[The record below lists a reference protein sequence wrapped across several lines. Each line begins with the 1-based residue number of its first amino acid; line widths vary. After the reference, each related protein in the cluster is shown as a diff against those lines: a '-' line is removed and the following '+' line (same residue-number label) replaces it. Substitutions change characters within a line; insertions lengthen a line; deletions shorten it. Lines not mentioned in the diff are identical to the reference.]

1 MTSIVQSRLD
11 ALVTRCRREVDEGR
25 LPGYQLAVGFENEI
39 VYAEAY
45 GDAADHNRFHTYSAV
60 KPTVSLTVLELAAE
74 GLLDVDATVASVL
87 PESNTMISSATSRT
101 ESKSRGR
108 LRSSSRVMT
117 TTLSRVVEEESER
130 AGSGCTGL
138 ELGPGLVRNGR
149 AVLKTWPTP
158 GPWRR

>member
-11 ALVTRCRREVDEGR
+11 ALVARCRREVDEGR

-45 GDAADHNRFHTYSAV
+45 GDAADRNRFHTYSAV

-87 PESNTMISSATSRT
+87 PSFGENGKHAI
-101 ESKSRGR
+101 
-108 LRSSSRVMT
+108 
-117 TTLSRVVEEESER
+117 TLSQVLLHAGGFPTAPIGAEAIDRNSGSSGTQAGTPPGSR
-130 AGSGCTGL
+130 ALASSTTRRRRTGFL
-138 ELGPGLVRNGR
+138 
-149 AVLKTWPTP
+149 PT
-158 GPWRR
+158 